1 MELNQKT
8 KFTTVKNEYYSAM
21 LVTLDDA
28 LRNWDSFS
36 RLDRLEYAYKCLE
49 LARSYTCSTRGVNPS
64 QIAIALEIM
73 PAMGYTHAIKTK
85 DDSALVTTTL
95 SVSEIISNPKLSPIS
110 ILRAALHEETHACDE
125 ILLDVKHFENAP
137 AEQFKPGQELLP
149 LGYHQELIQN
159 YHDRGIAWLGKP
171 EEIRA
176 DEVGFGV
183 VIDLLKDLNTLYQ
196 GHPFYD
202 FHTKSFTKFAE
213 TQLSIEY
220 QAEKDLIEWQAQLY
234 QKYLPEGQTSYP
246 IIDETFAFQ
255 DYEEPVHTFA
265 TIKTIREIANQ
276 NEQLFKTPGYVKTE
290 LTDSLASA
298 DPSTHTAITEQFR
311 QTNLTC
317 INQIEQLSPPTTTS
331 SFMENASAM
340 VLTLS

>member
-49 LARSYTCSTRGVNPS
+49 LARSYTCSTRGVDPS

-149 LGYHQELIQN
+149 LGYFQELIQN
-159 YHDRGIAWLGKP
+159 YHNRGIAWLGKP

-183 VIDLLKDLNTLYQ
+183 VIDLLQDLSNLHPDT
-196 GHPFYD
+196 PFYQIH
-202 FHTKSFTKFAE
+202 FNALKN
-213 TQLSIEY
+213 
-220 QAEKDLIEWQAQLY
+220 QAEKQMARQ
-234 QKYLPEGQTSYP
+234 
-246 IIDETFAFQ
+246 
-255 DYEEPVHTFA
+255 YEAEA
-265 TIKTIREIANQ
+265 
-276 NEQLFKTPGYVKTE
+276 E
-290 LTDSLASA
+290 L
-298 DPSTHTAITEQFR
+298 EKR
-311 QTNLTC
+311 CN
-317 INQIEQLSPPTTTS
+317 
-331 SFMENASAM
+331 NA
-340 VLTLS
+340 